1 MIPVLFAISVMVWM
15 WAAAMRHAVSSLAR
29 TASPS
34 QQRVYLLMVVAGGA
48 AVLVALVAKVMPV
61 SLLSAGWSQERL
73 ADLVRNAVV
82 IAAVVAGAA
91 VWRAHYLLPGSLSPS
106 RRRRY
111 QKRARKRKGASR
123 RLFLFRAAF
132 LFRAP
137 WHRPVA
143 ACQ

>member
-1 MIPVLFAISVMVWM
+1 MIPVLFAVSVMVWM

-91 VWRAHYLLPGSLSPS
+91 VWRAHYLLPGVAVPVKKTSVPEAGTEKK
-106 RRRRY
+106 RR
-111 QKRARKRKGASR
+111 Q
-123 RLFLFRAAF
+123 
-132 LFRAP
+132 
-137 WHRPVA
+137 
-143 ACQ
+143 